1 MENLLM
7 AADLNATISA
17 LKSGLTSI
25 PADAAVS
32 NIESWENEL
41 KTAAPEIASALG
53 QLKAALVNGTATPD
67 SLSQLLN
74 SLGEKTSSA
83 GAGNAQAEELGSL
96 LKQAGSSLG

>member
-41 KTAAPEIASALG
+41 KTAAPEIATALG

-67 SLSQLLN
+67 SLSQLLK